1 MLSARLSS
9 KNRQGAHIAVAD
21 YVGANRPERRKSL
34 PQHSKNL
41 NVNVSV
47 SAIIN
52 RTEGL
57 SRRVS

>member
-1 MLSARLSS
+1 MLGARLSS
-9 KNRQGAHIAVAD
+9 ENRQGAHIAVAD
-21 YVGANRPERRKSL
+21 RIGANRPERRKPLS
-34 PQHSKNL
+34 QHSKNL

-47 SAIIN
+47 SAIVN